1 LIHITPYQTD
11 QHNNILHLE
20 DGNIIE
26 IPTGTY
32 EIEDIKRFLKSEFG
46 KYKYLLMF
54 NSNENTLKVSNK
66 SSVGID
72 FTQPNAIGS
81 LLGFSKRKREMNV
94 TYFSDNLVDIFKVNI
109 IDVQSNVSSGS
120 YNNGELSH
128 SIYSFSPKER
138 AGFKI
143 HEVPNDVI
151 YMPLDVSMLQN
162 VTLKIVDQDG
172 NLINFRGELVTVRLH
187 IKRV

>member
-1 LIHITPYQTD
+1 
-11 QHNNILHLE
+11 
-20 DGNIIE
+20 
-26 IPTGTY
+26 
-32 EIEDIKRFLKSEFG
+32 
-46 KYKYLLMF
+46 
-54 NSNENTLKVSNK
+54 
-66 SSVGID
+66 
-72 FTQPNAIGS
+72 
-81 LLGFSKRKREMNV
+81 
-94 TYFSDNLVDIFKVNI
+94 VNI
-109 IDVQSNVSSGS
+109 IDVQSDVSSGS

-128 SIYSFSPKER
+128 SLYSFSPKGR

-172 NLINFRGELVTVRLH
+172 NLINFHGELVTVRLH